1 MATQHIVNSNSK
13 GGAGMGWLQSMLQK
27 AQSVKEENMC
37 CNWYFCRWPAKNA
50 QIPPKKR
57 QTKRNS
63 AQMVI
68 FSYLENQGSDF
79 FLMSQHGCGILF
91 LLRQLWGVW
100 SRAIQVQFGV
110 NTGKTIDCQDVFW
123 DGGAYGKSLPFW
135 INVSSLRKDQVYC
148 LVSIYLRKG
157 G

>member
-1 MATQHIVNSNSK
+1 
-13 GGAGMGWLQSMLQK
+13 MLQK

-79 FLMSQHGCGILF
+79 FSHESAWLWHTLPLTPTVRCLEQGNTSPVRGEHRKNHRLPGCILGWGRVWKVTSLLNKCFITSEGSGILF
-91 LLRQLWGVW
+91 SIYIFKKGRLKFVH
-100 SRAIQVQFGV
+100 
-110 NTGKTIDCQDVFW
+110 
-123 DGGAYGKSLPFW
+123 
-135 INVSSLRKDQVYC
+135 
-148 LVSIYLRKG
+148 VSIHWFAYVLLLHV
-157 G
+157 